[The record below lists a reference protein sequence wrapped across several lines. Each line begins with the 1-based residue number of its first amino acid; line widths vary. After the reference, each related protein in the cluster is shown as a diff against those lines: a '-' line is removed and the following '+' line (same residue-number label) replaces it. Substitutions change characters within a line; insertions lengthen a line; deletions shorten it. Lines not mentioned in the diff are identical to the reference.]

1 MTALNYLENF
11 QETAKEH
18 IDIHDVKVNCNM
30 SKK

>member
-1 MTALNYLENF
+1 MTALNCIENF

-18 IDIHDVKVNCNM
+18 IDIHDAKVNCNI